1 MSVSK
6 GKSDKAM
13 SRTKDVRSTDFPFN
27 LSLLFNVFVVGI
39 RTHHRPRLARPLMPL
54 ILSSLLIPLFRGLY
68 ISTQLIN
75 SSIALPHL
83 YCFIVNVVSRFW
95 SKSFRSFTMFHYS
108 TNPLSD
114 THLGTS
120 GTLNA
125 DSKRTQIQGPC
136 SLPLGKGK
144 DRSI

>member
-1 MSVSK
+1 M
-6 GKSDKAM
+6 
-13 SRTKDVRSTDFPFN
+13 RSTDLHFN
-27 LSLLFNVFVVGI
+27 LPLLFNYPSSSVTGG
-39 RTHHRPRLARPLMPL
+39 PLMSL
-54 ILSSLLIPLFRGLY
+54 ILSLLLIPLFRGLY

-83 YCFIVNVVSRFW
+83 YCFMVNVVSQFW
-95 SKSFRSFTMFHYS
+95 SKRLRSFTMFHYS

-120 GTLNA
+120 GTLSA
-125 DSKRTQIQGPC
+125 DSKRTESRGPC

-144 DRSI
+144 YRVIRARKGGEGEP